1 MTAFYGW
8 VAELARNG
16 TLPSDFQYPF
26 LIRGFLGVLLLTPI
40 LGGLSHLV
48 VSRRMAFFSATLG
61 QAALTGVSI
70 GLLLGEPLN
79 TPYGGMFGFC
89 LLSTLAMIYVK
100 RRSALSSDTLIGV
113 FLALT
118 LGLGLCLLVVV
129 TRQFNVHQVEAI
141 LFGSLLTITDQDL
154 VLLLAVGILVLA
166 LLAWQY
172 NNLVLDSLSAPLA
185 RVSGSDSGY
194 LEYFFALV
202 LTVSI
207 VVSLKI
213 IGALLVEALV
223 VVPAAAARN
232 VARGTRGYLVWSM
245 AVAFLAGTG
254 GLLISTQLTVPTG
267 AAVVLGASLCFFLT
281 LIAGSIRKES
291 IGRALVGQKAIGTAI
306 SVVGIALLV
315 HALTADP
322 SAGGDTL
329 SLSAADIQHEEIL
342 GALLAVAG
350 AGYFVFGWPLRKA
363 SDQPPASSPEPPASS
378 ARPPASS
385 PQPPAST

>member
-1 MTAFYGW
+1 MTAFYAW
-8 VAELARNG
+8 VAELAKSG

-26 LIRGFLGVLLLTPI
+26 LVRGLFGVILLTPI

-61 QAALTGVSI
+61 QAAMTGVSI

-89 LLSTLAMIYVK
+89 LLSTLAMVYVK
-100 RRSALSSDTLIGV
+100 RRAALPSDTLIGV

-129 TRQFNVHQVEAI
+129 TRQFNVHQVESI
-141 LFGSLLTITDQDL
+141 LFGSLLTVTDGDL
-154 VLLLAVGILVLA
+154 VLLLVVGIAVMALVA
-166 LLAWQY
+166 REY
-172 NNLVLDSLSAPLA
+172 NHLVLDSLSPPLA
-185 RVSGSDSGY
+185 TVAGADSGY
-194 LEYFFALV
+194 LEYFFALI

-232 VARGTRGYLVWSM
+232 VARGTRGYLLWSM

-254 GLLISTQLTVPTG
+254 GLAISTRLTVPTG
-267 AAVVLGASLCFFLT
+267 GAIVLGASLCFFLT
-281 LIAGSIRKES
+281 LIAGSLGH
-291 IGRALVGQKAIGTAI
+291 GRATRLVKSPKTLGAATAAIGLALIVHGATGSATA
-306 SVVGIALLV
+306 VE
-315 HALTADP
+315 
-322 SAGGDTL
+322 
-329 SLSAADIQHEEIL
+329 AADAFTRSDSDILHEIVL
-342 GALLAVAG
+342 GGLLFIAG
-350 AGYFVFGWPLRKA
+350 AAYFKFGWPFRRSPA
-363 SDQPPASSPEPPASS
+363 SDD
-378 ARPPASS
+378 
-385 PQPPAST
+385 TKGVKKI

>member
-1 MTAFYGW
+1 VTAFYTW
-8 VAELARNG
+8 VGELAKNG

-26 LIRGFLGVLLLTPI
+26 LIRGLFGVILLTPI

-61 QAALTGVSI
+61 QAALTGVSL

-129 TRQFNVHQVEAI
+129 TRQFNVHQVESI

-154 VLLLAVGILVLA
+154 ALLVVVGVAVLA
-166 LLAWQY
+166 LLVWQY
-172 NNLVLDSLSAPLA
+172 NRLVLDSLSQPLA
-185 RVSGSDSGY
+185 AVSGASPAY

-232 VARGTRGYLVWSM
+232 VAKGTRGYLLWSM
-245 AVAFLAGTG
+245 AVAFFAGTG
-254 GLLISTQLTVPTG
+254 GLAISTRLTVPTG

-281 LIAGSIRKES
+281 LVAGSLHRDS
-291 IGRALVGQKAIGTAI
+291 LRRALTSRKTIGAAI
-306 SVVGIALLV
+306 IAAGLLLLV
-315 HALTADP
+315 HALTTTVG
-322 SAGGDTL
+322 AGGDTL
-329 SLSAADIQHEEIL
+329 SLTESDVQHEAIL
-342 GALLAVAG
+342 GGLVMAAG
-350 AGYFVFGWPLRKA
+350 AAYLAFGWPLKQSGDKR
-363 SDQPPASSPEPPASS
+363 S
-378 ARPPASS
+378 ADSRSN
-385 PQPPAST
+385 

>member
-1 MTAFYGW
+1 M
-8 VAELARNG
+8 
-16 TLPSDFQYPF
+16 PSDFQYPF
-26 LIRGFLGVLLLTPI
+26 LIRGFFGVLLLTPI

-100 RRSALSSDTLIGV
+100 RRSALPSDTLIGV

-129 TRQFNVHQVEAI
+129 TRQFNVHQVESI
-141 LFGSLLTITDQDL
+141 LFGSLLTVTDQDL
-154 VLLLAVGILVLA
+154 ALLLGRRRAVLA

-172 NNLVLDSLSAPLA
+172 NSLRA
-185 RVSGSDSGY
+185 RQPEPAAGDSGGQR
-194 LEYFFALV
+194 FRRTSNIFSRWCS
-202 LTVSI
+202 TVSI

-232 VARGTRGYLVWSM
+232 VAKGTRGYLVWSM

-254 GLLISTQLTVPTG
+254 GLAISTQLTVPTG

-281 LIAGSIRKES
+281 LLAGAMKR
-291 IGRALVGQKAIGTAI
+291 
-306 SVVGIALLV
+306 
-315 HALTADP
+315 
-322 SAGGDTL
+322 DTL
-329 SLSAADIQHEEIL
+329 TGLAAQPENRRRRGRGHRPRCSSRTRSHSAIPGRRRHAQPHRERHPARGDSRRSLHRGRRGVFQVRLADQEIR
-342 GALLAVAG
+342 
-350 AGYFVFGWPLRKA
+350 LRLMA
-363 SDQPPASSPEPPASS
+363 QGHRLRAHD
-378 ARPPASS
+378 
-385 PQPPAST
+385 